1 MQYPKKEQLT
11 LRQFRIIKRLYAL
24 EELQGSLVA
33 QEYGVST
40 RTLLRDMK
48 KIATVIP
55 LHRKHGKW
63 SLNTH
68 ALDKHTN
75 HLNHVLLSSFAQNIQ
90 IKASCLEK
98 SNLSKDKI
106 SFAIE
111 YGNLPKSLGEQI
123 VQALEKEMCCT
134 FLYTKTKPASQR
146 KIDPVKLYT
155 ENGRWYLVSRD
166 YKDDKIKKFNL
177 SLIKD
182 FKQTDIPVTLTK
194 KMQKEADN
202 IKSIWSE
209 SGKEGHPVKLYIKP
223 EVAHYF
229 EDIRLHKTQKIYD
242 RYHDGGLEL
251 HYTITH
257 KLEILPAIKS
267 WLPHIFVLEPEWL
280 REELM
285 GDLENYRNE
294 SLEMD
299 I

>member
-1 MQYPKKEQLT
+1 MPYPKKEQAT
-11 LRQFRIIKRLYAL
+11 IRQFRIIKRLYAL

-33 QEYGVST
+33 QEYSVSA

-48 KIATVIP
+48 KIVAVVPI
-55 LHRKHGKW
+55 RSRHGKW
-63 SLNTH
+63 SLDTN
-68 ALDKHTN
+68 ALDAAFN
-75 HLNHVLLSSFAQNIQ
+75 PLNQTLLSSFAHNMQ
-90 IKASCLEK
+90 IEASCLEK

-111 YGNLPKSLGEQI
+111 YGNLPKSLGEKI
-123 VQALEKEMCCT
+123 VEALEKEVRCT
-134 FLYTKTKPASQR
+134 FTYAKTKPATR
-146 KIDPVKLYT
+146 REVDPVKLYT

-166 YKDDKIKKFNL
+166 HKDDVIKKFNL
-177 SLIKD
+177 SLMKN
-182 FKQTDIPVTLTK
+182 FKQTDIPVTLSK
-194 KMQKEADN
+194 KMREEADN
-202 IKSIWSE
+202 IKSVWSE
-209 SGKEGHPVKLYIKP
+209 GGKEGILVKLYIKP

-229 EDIRLHKTQKIYD
+229 EDIKLHKTQEVYE
-242 RYHDGGLEL
+242 RHYDGGLEM

-267 WLPHIFVLEPEWL
+267 WLPNIFVLEPEWL

-285 GDLENYRNE
+285 KDLENYRGE